1 MRYKILIPARYSS
14 TRLEGKPLI
23 KINGKSLIV
32 RTFENVCK
40 IFDPEKVVVVT
51 DDKRIASELKK
62 NNITFSIVDIKCESG
77 TDRVAEY
84 AKKIDSD
91 YIINIQGDEPNIDP
105 KDLAKVK
112 EFIEKK
118 ENIVFNCYT
127 KIDNVNEIESI
138 NTPKVVLNS
147 NNELMYISR
156 SVIPNNLKSQVD
168 SIIYKQVCIYGFPR
182 DILIRHYGQNMTK
195 EPLERI
201 EDIEILRLIEKGIKV
216 KMIRMNY
223 KSLSI
228 DTQEDVFKLLDFYN
242 AS

>member
-1 MRYKILIPARYSS
+1 MRYKILIPSRYSS

-40 IFDPEKVVVVT
+40 IFDPEKIIVVT

-62 NNITFSIVDIKCESG
+62 NNIPFSIVDIKCETG
-77 TDRVAEY
+77 TDRIAEY

-91 YIINIQGDEPNIDP
+91 YIINIQGDEPNINP
-105 KDLAKVK
+105 KDLAIVK

-118 ENIVFNCYT
+118 ESIVFNCYT

-168 SIIYKQVCIYGFPR
+168 STIYKQVCIYGFPR
-182 DILIRHYGQNMTK
+182 DILISHYGQNMIK